1 MNKRG
6 QFYII
11 AAVIVVGIVVGL
23 SSTVNS
29 AFVGGEREQFYDL
42 ADEINYETK
51 QVIDYGV
58 FNPSIIYPFT
68 LLIGSNGFLE
78 KYADYISK
86 EQVLFLVG
94 DSAGVNAYG
103 FTQQNVGDFGLIST
117 DSVSPSSITIQ
128 EIGSVTVDANVLRN
142 GEVVT
147 ATVEGIDYI
156 FNLEEGENF
165 FFVIIQTE
173 EEERFVAQR

>member
-29 AFVGGEREQFYDL
+29 AVVGGEREQFYDL

-58 FNPSIIYPFT
+58 FNSLEIDN
-68 LLIGSNGFLE
+68 LLIGFLG

-94 DSAGVNAYG
+94 DSEVVTAYS
-103 FTQQNVGDFGLIST
+103 FIEQNVGSFGLIST
-117 DSVSPSSITIQ
+117 DPSSYSSITIQ
-128 EIGSVTVDANVLRN
+128 EIGSVTAYVSLDPDL
-142 GEVVT
+142 GIVT

>member
-1 MNKRG
+1 
-6 QFYII
+6 
-11 AAVIVVGIVVGL
+11 VIVVGIVVGL

-29 AFVGGEREQFYDL
+29 AVVGGEREQFYDL

-58 FNPSIIYPFT
+58 FNSLEIDN
-68 LLIGSNGFLE
+68 LLRGAEEEEGFLE

-94 DSAGVNAYG
+94 DSAGVTAYS
-103 FTQQNVGDFGLIST
+103 FTQQNVGGLGLILT
-117 DSVSPSSITIQ
+117 QIPSSIIIQ
-128 EIGSVTVDANVLRN
+128 EIGSVTAYVSLDPDL
-142 GEVVT
+142 GIVT
-147 ATVEGIDYI
+147 AKVEGIDYI

>member
-29 AFVGGEREQFYDL
+29 AVVGGEREQFYDL

-58 FNPSIIYPFT
+58 FNSLEIDN
-68 LLIGSNGFLE
+68 LLIGFLE

-94 DSAGVNAYG
+94 SLDSEEVTAYG
-103 FTQQNVGDFGLIST
+103 FTQQNVGGLGLIST
-117 DSVSPSSITIQ
+117 NSGSPSLITIQ
-128 EIGSVTVDANVLRN
+128 EIGSVTA
-142 GEVVT
+142 EVSLDTDLGTVT

-156 FNLEEGENF
+156 FNLEKGENF

>member
-29 AFVGGEREQFYDL
+29 AVVGGEREQFYDL

-58 FNPSIIYPFT
+58 FNSLEIDN
-68 LLIGSNGFLE
+68 LLIGFLG

-94 DSAGVNAYG
+94 DSADVNAYS
-103 FTQQNVGDFGLIST
+103 FATQEAGGLGLILTSN
-117 DSVSPSSITIQ
+117 PSSITIQ
-128 EIGSVTVDANVLRN
+128 EIGSVTA
-142 GEVVT
+142 EVSLDPDLGIVT